1 MRLLLV
7 AVYIVALIVTGLPRL
22 TLSGAKL
29 ELSAAGSGSSTDLLL
44 AGLAD
49 DNDDDPIC
57 EALPLSVFADRCIQ
71 HYASDLMAVTRRSP
85 QSARHECRED
95 LYHFKRTLLI

>member
-29 ELSAAGSGSSTDLLL
+29 ELSAGSGSSTDLLL

-71 HYASDLMAVTRRSP
+71 HYASNLMAATRRSP

-95 LYHFKRTLLI
+95 LYHLKRTLLI

>member
-1 MRLLLV
+1 MRVLLV

-29 ELSAAGSGSSTDLLL
+29 ELSAGSGSSTDLLL

-49 DNDDDPIC
+49 DNDDDPLC
-57 EALPLSVFADRCIQ
+57 EALLECFRDRCIPTT
-71 HYASDLMAVTRRSP
+71 LRIWWRRRG
-85 QSARHECRED
+85 ARR
-95 LYHFKRTLLI
+95 KARTNAMKTFTISNAHC

>member
-7 AVYIVALIVTGLPRL
+7 AVYIVALIVTSLPRL
-22 TLSGAKL
+22 TLSGTNL
-29 ELSAAGSGSSTDLLL
+29 ELSAGSGNSTDLLL

-57 EALPLSVFADRCIQ
+57 ETLPLSVFANSCIQ
-71 HYASDLMAVTRRSP
+71 RHASALVAATRHAP
-85 QSARHECRED
+85 QSAHHESHED
-95 LYHFKRTLLI
+95 LYHLKRTLLI

>member
-1 MRLLLV
+1 MRVLLV

-29 ELSAAGSGSSTDLLL
+29 ELSAGSGSSRQTLLL

-49 DNDDDPIC
+49 DNDDDPLC
-57 EALPLSVFADRCIQ
+57 EALLECF
-71 HYASDLMAVTRRSP
+71 RRSLHP
-85 QSARHECRED
+85 ALRFGSGGGDAAARR
-95 LYHFKRTLLI
+95 KARPRMP